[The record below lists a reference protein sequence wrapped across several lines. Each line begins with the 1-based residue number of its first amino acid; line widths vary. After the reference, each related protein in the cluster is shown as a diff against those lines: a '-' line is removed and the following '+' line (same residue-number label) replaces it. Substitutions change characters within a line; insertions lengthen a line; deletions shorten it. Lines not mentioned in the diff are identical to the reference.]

1 MITRRALP
9 LLGLPLLASPTRA
22 QAPGGSSAA
31 WPQRAPRII
40 VPFTPGGS
48 PDVLARLLADE
59 SSRRWSHTIVVENRP
74 GAGGNIAADFVARS
88 APDGYTILLMS
99 NNIVSV
105 NPHIS
110 RMAIDPLTDL
120 VPVALLAR
128 SPLVILVNQASPVQ
142 DMAGLIAM
150 ARAQPGA
157 VTYASAGNGSP
168 HHLAM
173 ALLAKRAD
181 VELTHVPYRGTG
193 PALTDL
199 VGGRVVV
206 MASPYGTALPLIQD
220 RRVRPLAWAGA
231 SRLPWLP
238 DLPTVAEA
246 VLPGFDANTWLA
258 LAVPRGTP
266 ATVVATLSEL
276 AVSTIGNPRVREQL
290 DRQGIVAEAAG
301 ADVLGAMWQ
310 RENAEWGAVIRDA
323 RITGE

>member
-9 LLGLPLLASPTRA
+9 LLGLPFLAAPARA
-22 QAPGGSSAA
+22 QAPGAA
-31 WPQRAPRII
+31 TWPQRPPRII

-59 SSRRWSHTIVVENRP
+59 SSRRWPHTIVVENRP

-88 APDGYTILLMS
+88 APDGHTILLMS

-110 RMAIDPLTDL
+110 RMAFDPLTDL

-142 DMAGLIAM
+142 DMAGLIAL

-173 ALLAKRAD
+173 ALLASRAAI
-181 VELTHVPYRGTG
+181 ELTHVPYRGTG

-199 VGGRVVV
+199 VGGRVVA

-238 DLPTVAEA
+238 DLPTVSEA

-266 ATVVATLSEL
+266 ATVIATLTEL
-276 AVSTIGNPRVREQL
+276 AVSTIESPRVREQL

-310 RENAEWGAVIRDA
+310 RENAEWGAVIREA